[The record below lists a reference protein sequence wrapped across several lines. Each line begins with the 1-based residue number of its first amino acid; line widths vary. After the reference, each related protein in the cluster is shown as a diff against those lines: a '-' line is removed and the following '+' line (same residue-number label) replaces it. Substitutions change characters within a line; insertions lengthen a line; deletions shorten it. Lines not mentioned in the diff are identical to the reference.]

1 MEKKR
6 SRVVYPVILTP
17 YQGEYLVYIPDFDM
31 DTVGSSIADAI
42 FMARDEIGI
51 MAMQY
56 EDDHKDIPEPYSHP
70 IDAKKDDIVTLVD
83 IDIEDYKRKHDMR
96 MVKKNCTIP
105 YYMNVEAEKL
115 GVNFSRLLQEA
126 LAEKIGCETVS

>member
-1 MEKKR
+1 
-6 SRVVYPVILTP
+6 
-17 YQGEYLVYIPDFDM
+17 
-31 DTVGSSIADAI
+31 
-42 FMARDEIGI
+42 